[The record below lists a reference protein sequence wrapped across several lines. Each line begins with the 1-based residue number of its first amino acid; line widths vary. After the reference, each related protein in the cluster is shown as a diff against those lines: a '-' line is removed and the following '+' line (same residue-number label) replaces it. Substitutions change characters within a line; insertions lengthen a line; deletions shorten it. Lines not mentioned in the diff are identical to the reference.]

1 MRPLSSL
8 HPEYQPDR
16 LFGGDGGGVEEFF
29 GKKKIALAAVFS
41 TKISGRPDDRVAF
54 AERAD
59 RYFGEGAVGEG
70 GNGTLAG
77 MPVEIHILREK
88 RKVRG

>member
-1 MRPLSSL
+1 MGFFSTNA
-8 HPEYQPDR
+8 EYQPDQ
-16 LFGGDGGGVEEFF
+16 LFGGDGGSIEDFF
-29 GKKKIALAAVFS
+29 GGKKIALAAVFS

-59 RYFGEGAVGEG
+59 RYFGKGAVGEG

-77 MPVEIHILREK
+77 MPVEVHILREK
-88 RKVRG
+88 RKVSA